1 VTRLTLRVQPGARK
15 NALLARMP
23 GGIWKVAVAAPPLEG
38 RANEAVVEL
47 VSDLLGVHRRQV
59 TLARGESSRS
69 KVVEVEGLSES
80 EADARLE
87 AALQAKQRKDEGGAR
102 GE

>member
-1 VTRLTLRVQPGARK
+1 VRLTLRVQPGAKR

-23 GGIWKVAVAAPPLEG
+23 GGVWKVAVAAPPVEG
-38 RANEAVVEL
+38 RANDAVVEL

-59 TLARGESSRS
+59 TLARGTSSRG
-69 KVVEVEGLSES
+69 KVVEVEGLSEA
-80 EADARLE
+80 EANARLE
-87 AALQAKQRKDEGGAR
+87 AALAKKGTGGER